1 MKGEEKKSIAA
12 IMAAVLLT
20 SAFPMTAY
28 ADKISDLEDQINQR
42 REEKEETENEISK
55 REDEL
60 EELNETTE
68 GLKGQLNTLNA
79 NLTEVSNQLEDLE
92 SRIQAKNKEIEQT
105 EAELEEAR
113 RIEEEQYAAMKKRI
127 KFMYEKRD
135 YMILELLF
143 GSSGFSDFL
152 NRSEY
157 IQKLSRYDRNK
168 LEEFKSTRQ
177 SIEETESRLQEEKE
191 ELDELRA
198 SVKEEQNRF
207 AGLVN
212 QAAGKI
218 SSYQREISE
227 TEAEMLEYERQLE
240 EQKNDIAQLQE
251 QLAEERRLSQLA
263 AQSAW
268 RDISEIT
275 FAEGDRYLLAN
286 LIYCEAGNQ
295 PYEGQ
300 IAVGAVVMNR
310 VMSSVFPDTVAGVIY
325 QNRQF
330 SPVAS
335 GRLALAL
342 ADGRATAACYQA
354 ADEVMKGT
362 TNVGNCV
369 YFRTPVD
376 GISPKYTIGGHIFY

>member
-157 IQKLSRYDRNK
+157 IQKLS
-168 LEEFKSTRQ
+168 
-177 SIEETESRLQEEKE
+177 
-191 ELDELRA
+191 
-198 SVKEEQNRF
+198 
-207 AGLVN
+207 
-212 QAAGKI
+212 
-218 SSYQREISE
+218 SSS
-227 TEAEMLEYERQLE
+227 
-240 EQKNDIAQLQE
+240 
-251 QLAEERRLSQLA
+251 
-263 AQSAW
+263 
-268 RDISEIT
+268 
-275 FAEGDRYLLAN
+275 F
-286 LIYCEAGNQ
+286 
-295 PYEGQ
+295 
-300 IAVGAVVMNR
+300 
-310 VMSSVFPDTVAGVIY
+310 SS
-325 QNRQF
+325 
-330 SPVAS
+330 
-335 GRLALAL
+335 
-342 ADGRATAACYQA
+342 
-354 ADEVMKGT
+354 
-362 TNVGNCV
+362 
-369 YFRTPVD
+369 
-376 GISPKYTIGGHIFY
+376 